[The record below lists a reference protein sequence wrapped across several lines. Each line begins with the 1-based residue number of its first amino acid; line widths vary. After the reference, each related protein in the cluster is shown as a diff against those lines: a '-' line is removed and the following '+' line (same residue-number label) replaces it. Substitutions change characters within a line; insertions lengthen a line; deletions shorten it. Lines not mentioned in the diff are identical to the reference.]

1 METDPLWVGDTFDDA
16 LAKAKAHRKRRPG
29 RGQNPV
35 GRKGRLHKGLIDQV
49 AALVR
54 NGYYQE
60 TAAVAVGISA
70 STYHSWKARGQEAR
84 TASESGVPI
93 PPKEAIYVEF
103 LETVEKARAEAL
115 GEVVEVHRNV
125 ALGGVVT
132 EIEEWVDDDGHT
144 HQKAV
149 FERPNPK
156 AMEWWMERSFPK
168 LYGRRI
174 EVGGPEG
181 GPIPIEVEVSARD
194 LLKKRLGQVA
204 ERLDTKEIEDVT
216 STPVDPSPQP
226 KE

>member
-1 METDPLWVGDTFDDA
+1 METDPLRVGDTFDSA
-16 LAKAKAHRKRRPG
+16 LATVAGRRPG
-29 RGQNPV
+29 RRTRKPL
-35 GRKGRLHKGLIDQV
+35 GRPTRLHQGLIDQV
-49 AALVR
+49 ADLVR
-54 NGYYQE
+54 KGYYQE
-60 TAAVAVGISA
+60 TAAVAVGISS
-70 STYHSWKARGQEAR
+70 STYHLWKARGQEAR
-84 TASESGVPI
+84 TAADSGVPI
-93 PPKEAIYVEF
+93 PAKEAIYVQF

-132 EIEEWVDDDGHT
+132 EIEEWTDDDGHVHT
-144 HQKAV
+144 KAV

-156 AMEWWMERSFPK
+156 AMEWWMERSFPH

-204 ERLDTKEIEDVT
+204 ERLDAKAPIDVT

-226 KE
+226 KENP